1 MSQSGCVLDV
11 EMMELIGSY
20 LFIFVSYKPFFFF
33 FKDFVNFIFHINSAV
48 KT

>member
-11 EMMELIGSY
+11 EMMELIGSS
-20 LFIFVSYKPFFFF
+20 LFIFVNYKPFF